1 LGYRDFDDFG
11 RWYTERRRRTTGR
24 PASAVT
30 CRNKQQRVAYAQEHF
45 SGEPWELLG
54 HRPSWEHFLD
64 AQAARMT
71 PGSLRT
77 LVYAM
82 RDYGDFLVATG
93 QLEAHVVRPE
103 DVPPQNPMPA
113 IDVYT
118 EAEMDRLLE
127 GSWAKGQR
135 WGAFIN
141 TLGHT
146 GRRVGEVLSFRWDWL
161 RLNEQ
166 PAHILLPETK
176 TGEPQYVPLN
186 TVLREEVFT
195 PHLIRR
201 LKEERREGRR
211 AWHRSPQ
218 DYPFPWSYST
228 VHGMFDRYCDN
239 LGVEN
244 RGFHNF
250 RHTVITGRL
259 AAGMPI
265 QAVAALAGHSSVQTT
280 DIRYNHT
287 NALTYASLLD

>member
-1 LGYRDFDDFG
+1 MSYKDFDDFG

-24 PASAVT
+24 PASPIT
-30 CRNKQQRVAYAQEHF
+30 LRNKQQRVAYVQEHF
-45 SGEPWELLG
+45 SGEPSELLG
-54 HRPSWEHFLD
+54 HRPTWEHFLD
-64 AQAARMT
+64 QQAARMT

-82 RDYGDFLVATG
+82 KDYAEFLVAKG
-93 QLEAHVVRPE
+93 ELEAHVITPG
-103 DVPPQNPMPA
+103 DVPPQNPLPA

-118 EAEMDRLLE
+118 EDEMARLLDS
-127 GSWAKGQR
+127 SWAKGQR
-135 WGAFIN
+135 WGMFIN

-161 RLNEQ
+161 RLEEN

-195 PHLIRR
+195 SLNIER
-201 LKEERREGRR
+201 LKAERRAGRN
-211 AWHRSPQ
+211 AWDRSPQ

-228 VHGMFDRYCDN
+228 VHGMFDRYCSR
-239 LGVEN
+239 LGIEN

-259 AAGMPI
+259 ASGMPI

-280 DIRYNHT
+280 DLRYNHT
-287 NALTYASLLD
+287 NALTYAGLLD